1 MNYSEHSFKSST
13 DDIAIVYYKFIP
25 ENNIKAVIQI
35 AHGMAEKA
43 LRYTSV
49 IEMFLKKG
57 FAVYINDHRGH
68 GKSAHKHYG
77 YMGEGDVFL
86 KMVRDMRS
94 LNRII
99 KEEYPKIPVVLLG
112 HSMGSFLCQR
122 YIQIYPD
129 TIDILLLSGSNGEN
143 QIPIS
148 KAGKILS
155 KAMMTIFGS
164 EKEAKLIKKLQ
175 DKTFNKK
182 SENKKLKSDWLTSDF
197 DENLKF
203 EESRDMGFEFSTS
216 AYHYLFKGITENFNP
231 NNLKHIPKNLPILIF
246 SGEEDP
252 VGDYGKG
259 PIKLEMMY
267 KKLGLTQVHL
277 KLYEGKKH
285 ELLNEVN
292 KEEVVNDI
300 INFMEI
306 FLQRNP

>member
-1 MNYSEHSFKSST
+1 MNYSENCFKSST
-13 DDIAIVYYKFIP
+13 DDIEIAYYKFIP
-25 ENNIKAVIQI
+25 ENNIKAVIQVS
-35 AHGMAEKA
+35 HGMAEKA
-43 LRYTSV
+43 LRYRPV
-49 IEMFLKKG
+49 IDMFLEKG

-68 GKSAHKHYG
+68 GKSSHKNYG

-99 KEEYPKIPVVLLG
+99 KSEYAKLPIVLLG

-122 YIQIYPD
+122 YIQIYPE
-129 TIDILLLSGSNGEN
+129 TVDILLLSGSNGDN

-155 KAMMTIFGS
+155 KLMMSIFGG
-164 EKEAKLIKKLQ
+164 EKEATLIKKLQ

-182 SENKKLKSDWLTSDF
+182 SENKKLSSSWLTSDF

-203 EESRDMGFEFSTS
+203 EKSMDMGFEFSTS
-216 AYHYLFKGITENFNP
+216 AYYYLFKGITENFNP
-231 NNLKHIPKNLPILIF
+231 NSLKNIPKELPILIF
-246 SGEEDP
+246 SGGEDP

-259 PIKLEMMY
+259 PIKLEQMY
-267 KKLGLTQVHL
+267 KKLGLNHVHL

-292 KEEVVNDI
+292 REEVVTDI
-300 INFMEI
+300 VCFIEKY
-306 FLQRNP
+306 LQRNS